1 MYLINTFLGFLIAQ
15 IYDILKRKKQGENSP
30 KPFDVV
36 FFVKDTW
43 QKIALSLLLSVGIS
57 VAIHLNWGEVLDLF
71 GTDWKLNNLVYLAVG
86 AVPELVLQYVK
97 KKYGFLQ
104 PENVEGFKRKTNQ

>member
-15 IYDILKRKKQGENSP
+15 IYDIMKRDKWSKDSP
-30 KPFDVV
+30 KNFDLW
-36 FFVKDTW
+36 FFIKDNW
-43 QKIALSLLLSVGIS
+43 QKTTCSLALSVVIS
-57 VAIHLNWGEVLDLF
+57 LAIHLNWGEVLDLF

-86 AVPELVLQYVK
+86 AAPELVLQWAK

-104 PENVEGFKRKTNQ
+104 PNEVSGYERKK